1 MIINKEEYD
10 MKNNKNKS
18 AFESDVFKIYGWLI
32 SYIKPYKFNFII
44 LIFCSLLI
52 SISSLLIPKA
62 IQFLID
68 SSLVNENLMEFYVI
82 LFGCMLIILLIN
94 FVIIPIQNTK
104 QRKLQEYCSRDLQL
118 HILQHLR
125 NLDIYYYETNSSGKL
140 LSILSTEVKN
150 VQKLYSSLLPMFI
163 QELLFAIIS
172 IGFMLITSVKLTL
185 IIIPFLLL
193 YYLFGPY
200 FEKKASIS
208 GKSMSNARIA
218 LNKKAYESI
227 SAITELKVNNV
238 QEWDLNNFLNK
249 HNDFNKSLISMYF
262 FSFLRGTIRRISYY
276 LGGIALIIVGYIS
289 IRNNDISLG
298 VFVAFFL
305 YYFNAM
311 HRITAVIT
319 SMTEQKILIYQAENL
334 YKFLA
339 EKPKVKNLVVSSNEL
354 EDITTIEF
362 KNIKFGYNSSQPILN
377 NFNLKITKGE
387 RVVIVGKSGIGKT
400 TIFKLLLRAY
410 DSESGCIYINR
421 KDGSQFSLSS
431 IRNSIGYVPQ
441 ETYLFGSSVFD
452 NIKFANPEASDEQV
466 IEAAKLANAHEF
478 ISKLSMGY
486 KTLLGERGIKL
497 SGGQKQRIALA
508 RMFVKKSNLI
518 LLDEAT
524 SSLDN
529 KNEEEIYSKLNNL
542 STETT
547 VIAIAHRISSIK
559 HFNRIVVIDNGEVVE
574 SGTYEELISNQGFFT
589 KLINREN
596 ECLEV

>member
-1 MIINKEEYD
+1 

-18 AFESDVFKIYGWLI
+18 SFESDIFKIYGWLI

-82 LFGCMLIILLIN
+82 LFGCMLIILTIN

-125 NLDIYYYETNSSGKL
+125 NLDIYYYETNSSGRL

-227 SAITELKVNNV
+227 SAITELKVNHV

-249 HNDFNKSLISMYF
+249 HNDFNKNLISMYF

-276 LGGIALIIVGYIS
+276 LGGIALIIVGYFS
-289 IRNNDISLG
+289 IRNDNISLG

-319 SMTEQKILIYQAENL
+319 SMTEQKILIYQAKNL
-334 YKFLA
+334 YEFLA
-339 EKPKVKNLVVSSNEL
+339 EKPKMKNLVMSSNEP
-354 EDITTIEF
+354 ENITTIEF
-362 KNIKFGYNSSQPILN
+362 KNINFGYNSSQPILN

-410 DSESGCIYINR
+410 DSDSGNIYVNSKHI
-421 KDGSQFSLSS
+421 SQFSLSS

-508 RMFVKKSNLI
+508 RMFVKKSDLI

-542 STETT
+542 AKETT